1 MLCINANMY
10 FKYAH
15 KEEQWKFFYSTF
27 IFPPLAVA
35 QDSFGVD
42 GFLDYCSIKAV
53 KYFICDEVC
62 SGVLAGRFS
71 AC

>member
-1 MLCINANMY
+1 MQIGTSSTHIRNISGN
-10 FKYAH
+10 
-15 KEEQWKFFYSTF
+15 FYPTF

-42 GFLDYCSIKAV
+42 GFLDFCSVKAV
-53 KYFICDEVC
+53 KYFICDEVW